1 VDLSGPRTISISL
14 GAKNV
19 DVKLMESGSLETLK
33 GELRK
38 KDGFESL
45 EKLVDLSL
53 ETIGKLVFQM
63 I

>member
-1 VDLSGPRTISISL
+1 MS
-14 GAKNV
+14 NV
-19 DVKLMESGSLETLK
+19 FDGFDGSLETLK

-38 KDGFESL
+38 KNGLESL

-53 ETIGKLVFQM
+53 ETSGKLVFQM